1 MAFNECDFC
10 SKAGG
15 DGCGDKAGS
24 AGSDYHEVVSI
35 NWARIFPVV
44 WVDVCDQFS
53 VERIVWR

>member
-1 MAFNECDFC
+1 MAFNERDFC

-15 DGCGDKAGS
+15 DSCRDKAGG
-24 AGSDYHEVVSI
+24 AGSDYDEVVAIS
-35 NWARIFPVV
+35 WLRIFPVE